1 MPQDE
6 EPDKNREMRHAACRQ
21 FVFWQ
26 FGRLDKGHL
35 SLITKKRKKRGK
47 YQDLFGQYTGFHPS
61 RIL

>member
-21 FVFWQ
+21 VVFWQ

-35 SLITKKRKKRGK
+35 SVI
-47 YQDLFGQYTGFHPS
+47 PS
-61 RIL
+61 I